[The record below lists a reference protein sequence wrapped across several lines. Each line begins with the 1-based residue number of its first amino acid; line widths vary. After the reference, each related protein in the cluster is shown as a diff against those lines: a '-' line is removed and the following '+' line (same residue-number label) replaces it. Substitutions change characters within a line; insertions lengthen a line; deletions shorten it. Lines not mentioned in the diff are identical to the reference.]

1 VTPDQIVERERSR
14 ALPGVVA
21 AFGGIALIV
30 IAIVLSQSGGI
41 SSSSNDAEFLRAFP
55 DHRGNLLVAAILQA
69 AGILFLIVPLFFLFQ
84 SAEARSDRM
93 RSALLGITVAGP
105 LFLAVAAVV
114 QWVGFDH
121 AAANFGT
128 PPHGKSLDDYAQD
141 LIRDQGAFSAA
152 SGLSFAGT
160 LGLVV
165 AIFYTA
171 LNAMR
176 VGLLTRFWGTLGMA
190 LGVSV
195 LFISLVGAVIFFA
208 VAGLL
213 IGGFWPGGRP
223 PAWDAGKAIPWP
235 KPGEAPE
242 GPGDSGG
249 DEPAL
254 PPGAGGDGDA
264 ADPSPSEGS
273 TEAPRKR
280 KQRR

>member
-1 VTPDQIVERERSR
+1 MTPDQIVERERSR
-14 ALPGVVA
+14 ALPGAVA
-21 AFGGIALIV
+21 AFAGIALIV
-30 IAIVLSQSGGI
+30 IAIVLSQSGGV
-41 SSSSNDAEFLRAFP
+41 SSSSGDAEFLRDFP
-55 DHRGNLLVAAILQA
+55 DHRGTLLIAAILQG

-84 SAEARSDRM
+84 SADARSDRM

-105 LFLAVAAVV
+105 LFLGIGAVV

-121 AAANFGT
+121 AAANLGT

-141 LIRDQGAFSAA
+141 LIRDQGAYSAA
-152 SGLSFAGT
+152 QGLTFAGT

-176 VGLLTRFWGTLGMA
+176 VGLLSRFWGTLAMA

-195 LFISLVGAVIFFA
+195 LFISLVGALIFFL

-223 PAWDAGKAIPWP
+223 PAWDAGKAVPWLR
-235 KPGEAPE
+235 PGET
-242 GPGDSGG
+242 PGSPDGSGG
-249 DEPAL
+249 EEPAL
-254 PPGAGGDGDA
+254 PLGAGEAGE
-264 ADPSPSEGS
+264 SSSTEGS
-273 TEAPRKR
+273 AEAPRKR
-280 KQRR
+280 KQRRD